1 MRTGPTRPP
10 HNAPVPQPGQN
21 SRLLQIASNIHQV
34 LKYGLLLN
42 EVRNKLGTR
51 LWVTIGSVVSTATLR
66 EIGNAQGASAYLK
79 QLTESLAYR

>member
-1 MRTGPTRPP
+1 MMPLAAAPP
-10 HNAPVPQPGQN
+10 ALA
-21 SRLLQIASNIHQV
+21 RILLSV
-34 LKYGLLLN
+34 RSLLLN
-42 EVRNKLGTR
+42 EVRNKLGTP